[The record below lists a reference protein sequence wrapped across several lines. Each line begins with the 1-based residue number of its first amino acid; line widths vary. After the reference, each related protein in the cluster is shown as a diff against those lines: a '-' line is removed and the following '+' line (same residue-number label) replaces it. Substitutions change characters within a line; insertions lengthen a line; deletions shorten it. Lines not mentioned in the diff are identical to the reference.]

1 MSQLKTIKNSH
12 CLPENERTSSSSEQ
26 SKNLPA
32 KEDLYL
38 LLCVYET
45 YTYYYIYKYTSIST
59 AALYHLVSLRIRMT
73 ITFENDSDVIV
84 YALEK
89 IISFARENQ
98 YLFVANC
105 IWWIAGVIGLDSGL
119 TIFID
124 NLEIRKQIGENR
136 ISATPRDNAR
146 SESVDPEQLK
156 IEETIIRNKN
166 QNLARASRVTRS
178 NPAVIQDPFPDP
190 GASQYSQVKPL
201 PTTKIQ
207 QKKARKVNRLQE
219 ANSKRETER
228 NQRLT
233 RLRATIFRSLNK
245 E

>member
-1 MSQLKTIKNSH
+1 
-12 CLPENERTSSSSEQ
+12 
-26 SKNLPA
+26 
-32 KEDLYL
+32 
-38 LLCVYET
+38 
-45 YTYYYIYKYTSIST
+45 
-59 AALYHLVSLRIRMT
+59 
-73 ITFENDSDVIV
+73 
-84 YALEK
+84 
-89 IISFARENQ
+89 
-98 YLFVANC
+98 VANC

-146 SESVDPEQLK
+146 SKSVDPEQLK

-178 NPAVIQDPFPDP
+178 NPAVIQDSFPDP
-190 GASQYSQVKPL
+190 GAGQYSQVKPL
-201 PTTKIQ
+201 PTTKNQ

-228 NQRLT
+228 NKRLT